1 MGNVVTL
8 KIDPDNVEPYTPDQ
22 IERLLRVISKRLV
35 EIIEAQRTNNTQW
48 AEAKRAFLE
57 KYHPAVIE
65 SYRADPSAPKWVHEA
80 AAKADCVDEEA
91 TAFAWERIVRSH
103 NDEAHSLRQIQNSL
117 QSLLRTT
124 DAEINPGRSSRG
136 RSA

>member
-1 MGNVVTL
+1 MGDVVTL
-8 KIDPDNVEPYTPDQ
+8 KIDPDAVEAYTPHQ
-22 IERLLRVISKRLV
+22 IEKLLRVISKRLV

-48 AEAKRAFLE
+48 AEAKRSFLE

-80 AAKADCVDEEA
+80 AAKALCVDEEA
-91 TAFAWERIVRSH
+91 TAFAWERVVRSH
-103 NDEAHSLRQIQNSL
+103 NDEAHSLRQIQSTL

-124 DAEINPGRSSRG
+124 DAEINPGRGYQQRG
-136 RSA
+136 S